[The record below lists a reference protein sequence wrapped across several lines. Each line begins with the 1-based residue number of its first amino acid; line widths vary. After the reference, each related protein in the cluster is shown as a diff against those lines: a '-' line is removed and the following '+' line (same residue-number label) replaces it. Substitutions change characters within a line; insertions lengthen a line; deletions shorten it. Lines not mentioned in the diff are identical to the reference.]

1 MILQQAKRATALI
14 AFGLFLSI
22 GLTSCQNLLRYH
34 LIEPARDWQARSGQL
49 LYRGPKVRLIGEVLV
64 RYSKA
69 GDFELTLTKGP
80 GVPLFTLHQNAD
92 FARVQGPLAR
102 GTWSGPVAHAP
113 KRLRGWLALRE
124 VLMHTSDASVKH
136 SEGAETFVFQF

>member
-1 MILQQAKRATALI
+1 VSFRNLKRASAPIAIAL
-14 AFGLFLSI
+14 LFSI
-22 GLTSCQNLLRYH
+22 SLTSCQNLLRYH

-49 LYRGPKVRLIGEVLV
+49 LYRGPKVRLVGEVLV
-64 RYSKA
+64 RYSRA

-124 VLMHTSDASVKH
+124 AVMQTSDTTVKH